1 MTDETRK
8 LHIAKVQYGEQ
19 GEPTVLLSDGSE
31 LTKLIKV
38 SVDGHLSMGTH
49 FFSGTIEFIGGEEP
63 GPVAMKPPRWRAT
76 LGAIVAVYDA
86 VQGAIDEEGCG
97 AVFGDARAQTG
108 FDWKEWVDAAF

>member
-49 FFSGTIEFIGGEEP
+49 FFSGTIEFIGGEEDEP
-63 GPVAMKPPRWRAT
+63 DSPPKIT
-76 LGAIVAVYDA
+76 QTHDLG
-86 VQGAIDEEGCG
+86 GGCES
-97 AVFGDARAQTG
+97 T
-108 FDWKEWVDAAF
+108 